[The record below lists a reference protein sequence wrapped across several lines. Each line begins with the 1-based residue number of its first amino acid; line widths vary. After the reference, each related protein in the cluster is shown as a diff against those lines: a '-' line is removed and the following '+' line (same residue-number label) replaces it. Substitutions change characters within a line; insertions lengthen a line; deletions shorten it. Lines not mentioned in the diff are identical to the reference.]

1 MRNSFP
7 LVALL
12 AVIFAGASPLAANV
26 KPNALFSDHMVLQSG
41 MAVPVWGSAAPGEKI
56 SVAVAGQQA
65 TAVAAADGTW
75 MARLGRL
82 TAAGPVELTIT
93 GDQTPAPLV
102 IKDVLV
108 GEVWLG
114 SGQSNMEFTVSKA
127 KASFAGLINEEQE
140 IAAADYPR
148 IRMFTVKGTKSYE
161 PRTEVTGEWL
171 VCSPATV
178 PGFSAVGYL
187 FARDLQK
194 ELNVPVGIVV
204 AAVGASCAEAWISR
218 EAMGDPKLKWMLDSL
233 DASVA
238 YYRRTPQGPVADAP
252 IRPTPINK
260 PRPATAPTRL
270 SDPVGDQHFPTVA
283 FNGMINP
290 IIPYAIRGALW
301 YQGESI
307 IGGTPGLNL
316 YGEVQKALIADWRRR
331 WSQGDFPF
339 YLVQLPGQQNIS
351 NNPRIREEQ
360 MAVLALPNTAM
371 AVTIDLG
378 EAKNVHPHDKAPL
391 GDRLTRIALANVYGR
406 QLEYSGPMYQ
416 ATQAAPNALRVSFTH
431 LGGGLVAKSGPL
443 KGFQVAGADGKFV
456 EAEARIKGDTI
467 LVSSPQVAAPVA
479 VRYAWD
485 NFPEGLGCNLYNAAG
500 LPAAPFRSDRW
511 DYSIA
516 GLVEQ

>member
-1 MRNSFP
+1 MHASFRILAFAAAIGSVP
-7 LVALL
+7 L
-12 AVIFAGASPLAANV
+12 SAAV
-26 KPNALFSDHMVLQSG
+26 KPNALFSDHLVLQSG
-41 MAVPVWGSAAPGEKI
+41 MSVPVWGSAAPGERI
-56 SVAVAGQQA
+56 TVALAGQQA
-65 TAVAAADGTW
+65 AATATADGKW
-75 MARLGRL
+75 MARLTGLR
-82 TAAGPVELTIT
+82 AGGPLELTIA
-93 GDQTPAPLV
+93 GDQSPAPLV

-127 KASFAGLINEEQE
+127 KASFAGLINEAEE
-140 IAAADYPR
+140 IAAANYPQ
-148 IRMFTVKGTKSYE
+148 IRMFTVKGTKTYE
-161 PRTEVTGEWL
+161 PQSEVTGEWL

-194 ELNVPVGIVV
+194 EINAPVGVIV

-218 EAMGDPKLKWMLDSL
+218 EAMAAPKLKWMLDSL

-238 YYRRTPQGPVADAP
+238 YYRQTPQGPVANAP

-270 SDPVGDQHFPTVA
+270 SDPVQDQHFPTVA
-283 FNGMINP
+283 FNGMIAP

-316 YGEVQKALIADWRRR
+316 YGDVQKALISDWRRR
-331 WSQGDFPF
+331 WGQGDFPF

-378 EAKNVHPHDKAPL
+378 EAKDVHPHNKAPL
-391 GDRLTRIALANVYGR
+391 GERLTRLALANIYGR
-406 QLEYSGPMYQ
+406 PLEASGPMYESMSV
-416 ATQAAPNALRVSFTH
+416 ARDAIRVRFAH
-431 LGGGLVAKSGPL
+431 LGGGLVAQGGPL
-443 KGFQVAGADGKFV
+443 KGFQVAGADQKFV
-456 EAEARIKGDTI
+456 DAVATIEGDT
-467 LVSSPQVAAPVA
+467 LVVRSADVPVPVA

-485 NFPEGLGCNLYNAAG
+485 NYPEGLGCNLYNAVG

-511 DYSIA
+511 DYPIA
-516 GLVEQ
+516 GIVEN